1 MEEDLESV
9 KVAISAKYIPVTS
22 ETDEDSLRFLL
33 LLPSSGF
40 SLSVRVDVRHAE
52 GSQKIIFTPHSLR
65 VKYQGSEGSLDLTL
79 FVFSLSVG
87 SMLIDYLSVRNL
99 ELVQNLQ
106 SPKSPQCLYGILD
119 HCHTPMGKRLLRASI
134 LQPSAG
140 SSFENIINTDLN
152 TLEARLDAVQE
163 MIQTE
168 DMYHGVS
175 QGKLPLYSDSS
186 QH

>member
-1 MEEDLESV
+1 MLDMQKGLKELFLPHILYVSSIKGV
-9 KVAISAKYIPVTS
+9 KV
-22 ETDEDSLRFLL
+22 
-33 LLPSSGF
+33 
-40 SLSVRVDVRHAE
+40 
-52 GSQKIIFTPHSLR
+52 HS
-65 VKYQGSEGSLDLTL
+65 TL
-79 FVFSLSVG
+79 FVFSLSIG

-106 SPKSPQCLYGILD
+106 NPKSPQCLYGILD

-140 SSFENIINTDLN
+140 SSMVNIINSDLN

-168 DMYHGVS
+168 DMYQGAS
-175 QGKLPLYSDSS
+175 QGKLLCINAHLSIERIPRFR
-186 QH
+186 